1 MKNNKGIE
9 YQMSKKMF
17 NSLLE
22 LRTEEEKKQ
31 NPYDF
36 VMNVLNE
43 QYGLRGT
50 VKHISVSIN

>member
-1 MKNNKGIE
+1 MKNNRAIE